1 MSLENPDQKHL
12 ETARGYVELGMYD
25 SANDELEDIDPFNR
39 AAPEVLTLRIEIYR
53 NLKKWQLMPE
63 IARRLHEFEPNEVRW
78 DHLACI
84 CDKTRRINRS
94 RQRDSVKGGF

>member
-1 MSLENPDQKHL
+1 
-12 ETARGYVELGMYD
+12 MYD

-53 NLKKWQLMPE
+53 NLKKWQLMAE

-78 DHLACI
+78 IISYAFA
-84 CDKTRRINRS
+84 TRRAVSIEVARGILLKAVFKAQS
-94 RQRDSVKGGF
+94 

>member
-53 NLKKWQLMPE
+53 NLKKW
-63 IARRLHEFEPNEVRW
+63 
-78 DHLACI
+78 
-84 CDKTRRINRS
+84 
-94 RQRDSVKGGF
+94 